1 VRYSQE
7 VSTTTFISDMT
18 LNTRTRTSTNSTL
31 LFYEEESE
39 TDDEISVSNT
49 TPYSNVTVEQPVE
62 SSISTVAAEI
72 SELDKIDFDEVL
84 VLDES
89 VDL

>member
-1 VRYSQE
+1 
-7 VSTTTFISDMT
+7 M
-18 LNTRTRTSTNSTL
+18 

-49 TPYSNVTVEQPVE
+49 TPHSKKSIVTVEQPVE
-62 SSISTVAAEI
+62 GSISTVAAEI

-84 VLDES
+84 VLDKS